1 MSIVGPVI
9 SALLPQLSGILDRV
23 LSDPEAKAKAQQELL
38 QLQQTADF
46 KQLDADLQI
55 NLAQA
60 KINEIEAQSQ
70 TGFQA
75 LGRPLCLL
83 ACAVGLWYQFLLR
96 PLLPWIL
103 TVCGVTDVPELP
115 SLDDS
120 LWELTFAMLG
130 LGTLRSA
137 DRWKRV
143 STVAQK

>member
-1 MSIVGPVI
+1 MSIVGTVLG
-9 SALLPQLSGILDRV
+9 ALLPQVSDIINRV
-23 LSDPEAKAKAQQELL
+23 LPDPEAQAKAQMELL
-38 QLQQTADF
+38 KLQYDSDF

-103 TVCGVTDVPELP
+103 TVCGVTGVPELP

-130 LGTLRSA
+130 LGTLRTA

-143 STVAQK
+143 DAVKPK